1 MQLDELQPQ
10 RFDPGDE
17 AVQRRPV
24 DHRTHQH
31 GVGRG
36 LDRYERVEHLQHRWR
51 QPAGD
56 PEAVLSVHVVL
67 SSDRGVR
74 TGTGAPGDI
83 VGAMG

>member
-1 MQLDELQPQ
+1 
-10 RFDPGDE
+10 
-17 AVQRRPV
+17 V
-24 DHRTHQH
+24 
-31 GVGRG
+31 
-36 LDRYERVEHLQHRWR
+36 ERLQHRWR

-56 PEAVLSVHVVL
+56 PEAVLSDHVVL